1 MIRRW
6 RIGKSVGVVIPYNE
20 IEYYAGSCLEW
31 LVETTIMLK
40 NIWGCMIDKKIVKN
54 SEGCGHDLDRDI
66 VLELA
71 EWSDE
76 TRDGPW

>member
-1 MIRRW
+1 M
-6 RIGKSVGVVIPYNE
+6 
-20 IEYYAGSCLEW
+20 
-31 LVETTIMLK
+31 ETTIMLK